1 MNNELY
7 ILAISAAS
15 IGFLHTILG
24 PDHYIPFIVMSKAGK
39 WSKTKTIWV
48 TVLSGVA
55 HVLSSVVLGIIGV
68 AAGIALGSLEL
79 IESTRG
85 EIAAWLLMSFGL
97 IYLIWGIRYAMKNKK
112 HTHWHSHSDGVT
124 HSHEHKHHKE
134 HAHVHEEKNVVNLT
148 PWILFTIFIFGP
160 CEALIP
166 FLMYPAAEISIT
178 GMVFITAIFGITTI
192 VTMLSVVLISIYGIK
207 MVPFGK
213 FEKYSHALAGGIIL
227 FSGMAVQ
234 FLGL

>member
-7 ILAISAAS
+7 ILAITAAS
-15 IGFLHTILG
+15 IGFFHTILG

-39 WSKTKTIWV
+39 WSKTKTVWI

-68 AAGIALGSLEL
+68 AAGVALSNLEA

-85 EIAAWLLMSFGL
+85 EIAAWLLMSFGF
-97 IYLIWGIRYAMKNKK
+97 IYLVWGIRHAVKNKK
-112 HTHWHSHSDGVT
+112 HTHWHSH
-124 HSHEHKHHKE
+124 HSGIVHDHEHKHHKE
-134 HAHVHEEKNVVNLT
+134 HAHVHEGKDMVNLT

-166 FLMYPAAEISIT
+166 ILMFPASEVSVS
-178 GMVFITAIFGITTI
+178 GMVFVTSIFGIVTI
-192 VTMLSVVLISIYGIK
+192 ATMLSVVMVSIYGINTIS
-207 MVPFGK
+207 FGK
-213 FEKYSHALAGGIIL
+213 FEKYNHALAGGIIL
-227 FSGMAVQ
+227 MSGMAVQ
-234 FLGL
+234 FMGL